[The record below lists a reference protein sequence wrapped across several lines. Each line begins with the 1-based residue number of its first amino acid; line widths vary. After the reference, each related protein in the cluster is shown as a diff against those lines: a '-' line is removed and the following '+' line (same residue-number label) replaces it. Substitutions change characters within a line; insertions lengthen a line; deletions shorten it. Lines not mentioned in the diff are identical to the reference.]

1 MGRSRLGWALRL
13 VRSICMHPSTSKIC
27 YVRID
32 PVFLAASVASSYSV
46 MAILACNYTA
56 VVVQPALI
64 PARPAGIA

>member
-1 MGRSRLGWALRL
+1 
-13 VRSICMHPSTSKIC
+13 MHPSTSKIC

-32 PVFLAASVASSYSV
+32 PVFLAASVASYSV

-64 PARPAGIA
+64 PARPAGMA